1 MYIILF
7 ITHYRYHSLIHL
19 RTTVIEI
26 QVIKIIKRMK
36 PGEKI
41 DTNADQ
47 ILFKRL
53 GINQA
58 PLA

>member
-36 PGEKI
+36 PGEKNFSI
-41 DTNADQ
+41 IKQ
-47 ILFKRL
+47 ITHS
-53 GINQA
+53 
-58 PLA
+58 